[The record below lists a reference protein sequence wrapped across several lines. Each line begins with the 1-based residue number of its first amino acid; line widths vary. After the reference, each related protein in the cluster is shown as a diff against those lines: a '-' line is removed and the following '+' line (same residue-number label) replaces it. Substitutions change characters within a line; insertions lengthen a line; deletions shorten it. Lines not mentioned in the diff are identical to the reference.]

1 MASTERLATRHRHSF
16 DGSLRGIPA
25 TITPEVADTGIG
37 AGVEEHREEPRV
49 PPPQGA
55 TATST
60 ERGARA
66 DQEEFRAA
74 SPKDAEKPTSKS
86 EPRPDPE
93 PHPTAASD
101 ESDELRIR
109 LRKEREDAFPHNVT
123 VDSGPQKRRRVPV
136 ASPVRQVVV
145 TPPDHSQRRSAY
157 IQPNAINSVSPP
169 DDTRNVH
176 TSDGEHAGC
185 CIVCGFKLL

>member
-1 MASTERLATRHRHSF
+1 MASMERLATRHRHSF

-37 AGVEEHREEPRV
+37 AGVEEHREQPRV

-74 SPKDAEKPTSKS
+74 FPKDAEKPTSKS

-101 ESDELRIR
+101 GKEVDAVEIESDGVDPTSPIAKNWCCRWHRISR
-109 LRKEREDAFPHNVT
+109 YWH
-123 VDSGPQKRRRVPV
+123 KRV
-136 ASPVRQVVV
+136 
-145 TPPDHSQRRSAY
+145 
-157 IQPNAINSVSPP
+157 
-169 DDTRNVH
+169 
-176 TSDGEHAGC
+176 
-185 CIVCGFKLL
+185 